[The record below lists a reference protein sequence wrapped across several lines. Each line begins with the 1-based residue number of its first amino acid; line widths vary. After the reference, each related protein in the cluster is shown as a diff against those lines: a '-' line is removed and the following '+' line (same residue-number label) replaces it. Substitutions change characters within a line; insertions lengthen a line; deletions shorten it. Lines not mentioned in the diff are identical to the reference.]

1 MMEHHSVARKSTEP
15 RAATLNHTT
24 PRRLPLRIIAG
35 IALSLTIATTFLV
48 IALAVFFTIGPSR
61 PFALSIV
68 AAISQVISLCAL
80 CFLVVGYACR
90 EEKRRWNSK
99 FRWEQRRYWFL
110 LGFGV
115 LPSIL
120 AGVLVAATLGWGTGS
135 LNKLSGRILGRT
147 TAAYLTI
154 AFVIWGLG
162 VIAQAFLYAL
172 LAVVKKPAPE
182 DAPMPLISTPEA
194 PSEKAE
200 QTRPATSTTVESNP
214 FRGSEYSAPPSLVA
228 SEGTASQ
235 RSSLSTVRRPSLPRT
250 KLVSRQHSFP
260 RHSKNSS
267 SDSPSSSRVSQDEA
281 FDSWDTSG
289 VGPHIRETVLQSSP
303 STMKVPILEPI
314 PGSRSP
320 SPAKALEGPFFQH
333 SPPESSPP
341 SPLPQPSFSRP
352 TSPRSPSSEDHIH
365 PLFRTCSPTPP
376 PTASSGTVVTAAPS
390 AGQIIDERILRR
402 MRSGS
407 LPSSPSPLVRSES
420 FDQFLTS
427 RHPTSP
433 NLGLGLNSRPSTSP
447 RENT

>member
-1 MMEHHSVARKSTEP
+1 MEYHPIAPRSTNP
-15 RAATLNHTT
+15 RAATPTRTT
-24 PRRLPLRIIAG
+24 PIRLPLRIITG
-35 IALSLTIATTFLV
+35 IALVLTIATTVLI
-48 IALAVFFTIGPSR
+48 IALAVFLATGPSR
-61 PFALSIV
+61 PYALSIV
-68 AAISQVISLCAL
+68 AATSQVVSFCTL
-80 CFLVVGYACR
+80 CFLAVGYACQ
-90 EEKRRWNSK
+90 EDNPQSNGK
-99 FRWEQRRYWFL
+99 FRWEQRRYCFI

-115 LPSIL
+115 LPSTL
-120 AGVLVAATLGWGTGS
+120 AGVLVAATLGWSKGS
-135 LNKLSGRILGRT
+135 LTEASGRILGRT

-154 AFVIWGLG
+154 AFVIWGLN
-162 VIAQAFLYAL
+162 ILAQAFLYAL
-172 LAVVKKPAPE
+172 LSIPKKPAPE
-182 DAPMPLISTPEA
+182 DAPMPLISTPDV
-194 PSEKAE
+194 PSEMAE
-200 QTRPATSTTVESNP
+200 QTRPATSTTVQSNP
-214 FRGSEYSAPPSLVA
+214 FQGSEYSAPPSLVA
-228 SEGTASQ
+228 SEGTTSQ
-235 RSSLSTVRRPSLPRT
+235 RSSLSTVRRPSLSRT
-250 KLVSRQHSFP
+250 KLVGRQHSFP

-289 VGPHIRETVLQSSP
+289 VGPHIRETVLHSSP

-341 SPLPQPSFSRP
+341 SPLPQPTFSRP

-407 LPSSPSPLVRSES
+407 LPSSPSPMVRSES
-420 FDQFLTS
+420 FDRFLTS
-427 RHPTSP
+427 RNPTSP